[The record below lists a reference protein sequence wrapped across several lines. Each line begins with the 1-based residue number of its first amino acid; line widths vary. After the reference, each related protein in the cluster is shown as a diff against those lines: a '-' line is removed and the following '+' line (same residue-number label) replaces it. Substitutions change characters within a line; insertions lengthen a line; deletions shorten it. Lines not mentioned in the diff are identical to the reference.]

1 MLKILGQT
9 LKIPLYPE
17 KNSEFVG
24 LGFQVVV
31 ASQQP
36 TSSLTQ
42 ILSSSLTSLDQF
54 TPDLKGLDTKG
65 RMLQIE

>member
-1 MLKILGQT
+1 MNGEGGDFLD
-9 LKIPLYPE
+9 
-17 KNSEFVG
+17 SEV
-24 LGFQVVV
+24 
-31 ASQQP
+31 SQQP